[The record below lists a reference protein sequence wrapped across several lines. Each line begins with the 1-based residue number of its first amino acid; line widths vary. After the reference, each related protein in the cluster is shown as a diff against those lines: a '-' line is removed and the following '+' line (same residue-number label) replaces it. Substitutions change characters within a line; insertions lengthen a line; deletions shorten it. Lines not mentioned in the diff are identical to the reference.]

1 MEQTST
7 YCPEDNK
14 LRLYVGRVPRDEY
27 ETLRA
32 QGWTSTPK
40 QDCDFVAMWT
50 PARED
55 TALEYSGGVLEDEDQ
70 SPQDRAADRAERFSG
85 YRDKRTDEAT
95 GKADAY
101 DAGPAVH
108 GYQSAALAERRAAR
122 HDMQASR
129 AVNLWSKAEYWQQR
143 TAGVI
148 SHALHVSAPGVRMG
162 RIKELEA
169 EIRKAQAGMD
179 EYRASFAR
187 WRKVAGM
194 TDPAEQS
201 AAALRACCD
210 EHSYD
215 YKHPRPEQVK
225 NAHILASGSSLYT
238 LLNMGDGAYGEPIT
252 GAEACA
258 LYLASHT
265 DPEGEAWAA
274 CSWVRWLRHY
284 ELRLAYELQMLE
296 AQGGRA
302 AFVEMEP
309 GGWIGKYQV
318 QKVNKSPA
326 TGRVVSVAIMIMD
339 HGPYGN
345 GEYKERPVTMNV
357 ERLKAE
363 VYRAPTDEERAAFAD
378 AKKAGKKAAAVAK
391 KAAPAAPSLC
401 NPTNEDAERLQ
412 LVWNEQAK
420 REKEY
425 DADKPHPVIY
435 TTQAA
440 YSANLKAGGSCE
452 TYDITGGGNRSRA
465 NWRAGDFPTV
475 AKVRGQ
481 RRQVVVLTDKPQ
493 KPFPAVVWED
503 PRPATRAEVV
513 SKIVQLDQAV
523 RRVFN
528 GVGHYLENL
537 STEEQQLFGRAR
549 LVGLAHVQ
557 SSCQWGLTEEGYKLA
572 REAAAAEGVQP

>member
-1 MEQTST
+1 MSEQTAT
-7 YCPEDNK
+7 FCPEDGK

-27 ETLRA
+27 EALRA

-40 QDCDFVAMWT
+40 QNCDFVAMWT

-55 TALEYSGGVLEDEDQ
+55 TALDYSGGILEDEDQ

-85 YRDKRTDEAT
+85 YRDARTDDAT
-95 GKADAY
+95 GRADAY

-122 HDMQASR
+122 HDMQATR
-129 AVNLWSKAEYWQQR
+129 AVNLWGKAEYWQQR

-187 WRKVAGM
+187 WRKVASM

-258 LYLASHT
+258 LYLARHT
-265 DPEGEAWAA
+265 DPEGEAWAG

-302 AFVEMEP
+302 AFIEMEP

-318 QKVNKSPA
+318 QKVNKSPV
-326 TGRVVSVAIMIMD
+326 TGRVVSVQIIAPSRAYYD
-339 HGPYGN
+339 RLGKQYSDENP
-345 GEYKERPVTMNV
+345 RPLTIHTLNV
-357 ERLKAE
+357 ERLGSE

-378 AKKAGKKAAAVAK
+378 AKKAAAKERKATAP
-391 KAAPAAPSLC
+391 KAPPLL
-401 NPTNEDAERLQ
+401 NPTPEDAERLQ
-412 LVWNEQAK
+412 AVWVAGFLAKFNASDSRHYSTFKPATVCALTQEQ
-420 REKEY
+420 
-425 DADKPHPVIY
+425 
-435 TTQAA
+435 
-440 YSANLKAGGSCE
+440 YSAASAGTYCKAETSELCAAGMLKSRNSNMYSRSANEHDKRCGAVLCKIRVTGYEE
-452 TYDITGGGNRSRA
+452 T
-465 NWRAGDFPTV
+465 
-475 AKVRGQ
+475 
-481 RRQVVVLTDKPQ
+481 RRVIIITDKPQ
-493 KPFPAVVWED
+493 KPLPAAVW
-503 PRPATRAEVV
+503 
-513 SKIVQLDQAV
+513 
-523 RRVFN
+523 
-528 GVGHYLENL
+528 
-537 STEEQQLFGRAR
+537 
-549 LVGLAHVQ
+549 
-557 SSCQWGLTEEGYKLA
+557 
-572 REAAAAEGVQP
+572 EGVQP

>member
-27 ETLRA
+27 EKLRA

-40 QDCDFVAMWT
+40 QDCDFVATWT

-55 TALEYSGGVLEDEDQ
+55 TALEYSGGILEDEDQ
-70 SPQDRAADRAERFSG
+70 SPQDRAADRAERFSS
-85 YRDKRTDEAT
+85 YRDARTDDAT

-122 HDMQASR
+122 HDMQATR

-169 EIRKAQAGMD
+169 DIRKAQAGMD

-187 WRKVAGM
+187 WRKVAGL

-258 LYLASHT
+258 LYLARHT

-326 TGRVVSVAIMIMD
+326 TGRVVSVQIIAPSRANYD
-339 HGPYGN
+339 RQGKPYSDDN
-345 GEYKERPVTMNV
+345 PRPLTIHTLNV
-357 ERLKAE
+357 ERLGSE
-363 VYRAPTDEERAAFAD
+363 VYRAPTEEERAAFAD
-378 AKKAGKKAAAVAK
+378 AKKAAAKERKATTP
-391 KAAPAAPSLC
+391 KAPPLL
-401 NPTNEDAERLQ
+401 NPTPEDAERLQ
-412 LVWNEQAK
+412 ALWVAEFLAKFNASDSRHYSTFKPATVCELTQEQ
-420 REKEY
+420 
-425 DADKPHPVIY
+425 
-435 TTQAA
+435 
-440 YSANLKAGGSCE
+440 YSAASAGTYSKAETRELCAAGMLKSRNSNMYSRSANDHDKRCGAVLCKIRVTGYEE
-452 TYDITGGGNRSRA
+452 T
-465 NWRAGDFPTV
+465 
-475 AKVRGQ
+475 
-481 RRQVVVLTDKPQ
+481 RRVIIITDKPQ
-493 KPFPAVVWED
+493 KPLPAAVW
-503 PRPATRAEVV
+503 
-513 SKIVQLDQAV
+513 
-523 RRVFN
+523 
-528 GVGHYLENL
+528 
-537 STEEQQLFGRAR
+537 
-549 LVGLAHVQ
+549 
-557 SSCQWGLTEEGYKLA
+557 
-572 REAAAAEGVQP
+572 EGVQS